1 MINQKYT
8 KNIKIIKN
16 VIKNSDRY
24 SEKQITD
31 LIQIIDKWINSM
43 PEVLQNNLFS
53 TNRKLTLLNLKAKLQ
68 IINSDKL
75 FNNSK

>member
-53 TNRKLTLLNLKAKLQ
+53 TNRKLTLLNLKGKLQ